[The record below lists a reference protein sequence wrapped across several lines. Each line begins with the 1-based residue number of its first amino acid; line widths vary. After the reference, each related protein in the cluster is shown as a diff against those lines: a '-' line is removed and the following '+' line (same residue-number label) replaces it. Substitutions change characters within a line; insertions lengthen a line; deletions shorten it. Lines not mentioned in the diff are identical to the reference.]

1 MLTDPSANL
10 SEVSQ
15 YSVTV
20 KLREGVLTAPIMLTH
35 QELVVGYPAVPV
47 LVCVHEHL
55 PDLCVGDVLGQ
66 VRHHLPEVRQPEGP
80 LRYLVLLG
88 SVLDGVRVRA
98 ADVLQNP
105 C

>member
-1 MLTDPSANL
+1 MVMIFASSSTDILQPR
-10 SEVSQ
+10 
-15 YSVTV
+15 TV
-20 KLREGVLTAPIMLTH
+20 KICERSLTAPLLTH
-35 QELVVGYPAVPV
+35 QELFVGYPAVPV

>member
-1 MLTDPSANL
+1 
-10 SEVSQ
+10 
-15 YSVTV
+15 
-20 KLREGVLTAPIMLTH
+20 MLTH
-35 QELVVGYPAVPV
+35 QELLVGYPAVPV

-80 LRYLVLLG
+80 LGYLVLLG

-98 ADVLQNP
+98 ADVLHNP
-105 C
+105 CEMLLQCRGKGTFAKIRFQL

>member
-1 MLTDPSANL
+1 MKLPEGSLTSQ
-10 SEVSQ
+10 VS
-15 YSVTV
+15 
-20 KLREGVLTAPIMLTH
+20 TH
-35 QELVVGYPAVPV
+35 QELLVGYPAVSV
-47 LVCVHEHL
+47 LVGVHEHL
-55 PDLCVGDVLGQ
+55 PDLGVGDVLGQ

-88 SVLDGVRVRA
+88 PVLDGVRVRA